1 MKRKELIYKVANL
14 TPVALMVNKWLRP
27 EAEMLMPEVDL
38 VKKLTATPCQDL
50 VIGRLWIKVTE

>member
-14 TPVALMVNKWLRP
+14 TPVALIVNKWLRP
-27 EAEMLMPEVDL
+27 EAEILMPEVDL

-50 VIGRLWIKVTE
+50 VTDQL